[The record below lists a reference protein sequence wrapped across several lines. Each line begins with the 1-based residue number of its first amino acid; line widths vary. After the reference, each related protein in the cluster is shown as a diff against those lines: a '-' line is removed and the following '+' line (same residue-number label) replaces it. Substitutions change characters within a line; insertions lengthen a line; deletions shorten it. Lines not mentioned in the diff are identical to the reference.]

1 MINKCGK
8 ISGCICVLCS
18 VTIHAAHAHLYTT
31 VYRYKCSYMTTF
43 SEALIYKNAK
53 RRRQLWPKLSMAL
66 ADARGGKARLVTQN
80 PRPVIVTCL

>member
-53 RRRQLWPKLSMAL
+53 RLRQYGPSGQQAQEAGRRDWSRRTRALS
-66 ADARGGKARLVTQN
+66 
-80 PRPVIVTCL
+80 